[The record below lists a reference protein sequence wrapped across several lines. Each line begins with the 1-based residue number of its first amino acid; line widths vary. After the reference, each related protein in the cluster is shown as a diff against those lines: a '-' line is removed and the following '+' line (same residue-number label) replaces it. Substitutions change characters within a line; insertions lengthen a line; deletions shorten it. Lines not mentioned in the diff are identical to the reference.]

1 MSRLQVGGLALVI
14 SDALVREN
22 EGKIVKIIRYI
33 PDASYDNGYGVLS
46 ASDVFEVSCESG
58 IKMFSDGST
67 RYNGGVGYE
76 RKCLLPLGDQKT
88 QDELQKEELENA

>member
-33 PDASYDNGYGVLS
+33 PDASYDNGYGILS
-46 ASDVFEVSCESG
+46 
-58 IKMFSDGST
+58 
-67 RYNGGVGYE
+67 
-76 RKCLLPLGDQKT
+76 
-88 QDELQKEELENA
+88 